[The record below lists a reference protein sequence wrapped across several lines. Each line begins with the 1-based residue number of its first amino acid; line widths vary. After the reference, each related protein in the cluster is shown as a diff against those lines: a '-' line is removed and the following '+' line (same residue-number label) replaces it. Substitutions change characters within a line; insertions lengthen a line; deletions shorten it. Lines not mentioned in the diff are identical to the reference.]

1 MIEKRS
7 FPTNWSNLTDEQVS
21 ANINYLVEHYKDYE
35 IKRVSKNSILIEN
48 VCLTKA
54 IFQKKHVFYVNSK
67 FYQCGNYPYGQMYG
81 NLRQLFDICEQ
92 EIEIR
97 NALQKV
103 KKKRTRRHNREIW
116 WNNHGLEFVG
126 YTISVICVLGIMGVA
141 VYYYEKEKRLDEKVK
156 QYEKT
161 LPNYDEY
168 KSVQDKIANYR
179 DSLEHAQR

>member
-7 FPTNWSNLTDEQVS
+7 FPTNWSNLTDEQVL

-92 EIEIR
+92 EIEP
-97 NALQKV
+97 
-103 KKKRTRRHNREIW
+103 KKKFEIFSKKRK
-116 WNNHGLEFVG
+116 LEDIIVRFGGTTMV
-126 YTISVICVLGIMGVA
+126 
-141 VYYYEKEKRLDEKVK
+141 
-156 QYEKT
+156 
-161 LPNYDEY
+161 
-168 KSVQDKIANYR
+168 
-179 DSLEHAQR
+179 